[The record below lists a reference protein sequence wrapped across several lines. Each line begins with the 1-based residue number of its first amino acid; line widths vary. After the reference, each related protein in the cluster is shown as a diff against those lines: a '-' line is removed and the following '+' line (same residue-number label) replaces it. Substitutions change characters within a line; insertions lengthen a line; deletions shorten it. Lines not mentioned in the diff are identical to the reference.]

1 MHEEWKNAMKEELAM
16 INKNGTW
23 ELTSKPK
30 DKHVI
35 GVKWVYR
42 TKLNPDGSIQKHK
55 ARLVV
60 KGYSQMA
67 GIDYGDTFTS
77 VARPETIRLIVALAA
92 QYGWKIFHLDVK
104 SAFLNGVL

>member
-1 MHEEWKNAMKEELAM
+1 MKDELAM
-16 INKNGTW
+16 INKNDTW
-23 ELTSKPK
+23 ELTSNPK

-42 TKLNPDGSIQKHK
+42 IKLNPDGSIHKHK

-67 GIDYGDTFTS
+67 GIDYGDTFVP
-77 VARPETIRLIVALAA
+77 VARHETIRLIVALAA

-104 SAFLNGVL
+104 SAFLN